1 MRRAAADVL
10 RPDPPSPL
18 AVFPGAAPRPGVLEG
33 DLQLAPRDVSKTS
46 AATNSATQAAKD
58 VAIPPAHA
66 ATVPQS
72 AGRPPKPLPRAD
84 LAAWVHA
91 Q

>member
-1 MRRAAADVL
+1 MFSA
-10 RPDPPSPL
+10 PDPPSPL

-33 DLQLAPRDVSKTS
+33 HLQLGPRNVSNTS
-46 AATNSATQAAKD
+46 GTNSATQAAKD

-72 AGRPPKPLPRAD
+72 AERPPKPLPCASP
-84 LAAWVHA
+84 
-91 Q
+91 